1 MHRKF
6 IEESAQKDVSNA
18 KLERIQQF
26 CDAQICRRKILLSY
40 FGEHLEEDCNNC
52 DVCKNPPKSFDG
64 TIIAQK
70 AFSAIIRLKEQV
82 AAGTLIDVLR
92 GSSRHEIISRG
103 YQKIKTYGVGK
114 DIAYQDWQQYM
125 LQLLNLGFISVA
137 YDKGN
142 ALRLTEQGREVLFG
156 ERLVNLVHLASMK
169 SEPTIKPI
177 VKTTKQEAREGL
189 FEALRKLRL
198 QISREENIPPYLVF
212 SDASLQ
218 EMAQEEPKNEFEM
231 KMISGVGVRKYEL
244 YGDLF
249 INEIIQF
256 GNKKNKEAKK
266 SGESFYQTYE
276 YYKQG
281 FSVEEIASIR
291 KINPVTIYSHLA
303 SLYEKGA
310 DIDLTEYLNPS
321 EIEQIESAY
330 YSLNKTSSV
339 KDLHLFLKEDIEY
352 YKVRLGISYL
362 KVLSSC

>member
-1 MHRKF
+1 M
-6 IEESAQKDVSNA
+6 
-18 KLERIQQF
+18 
-26 CDAQICRRKILLSY
+26 
-40 FGEHLEEDCNNC
+40 
-52 DVCKNPPKSFDG
+52 
-64 TIIAQK
+64 
-70 AFSAIIRLKEQV
+70 KEQV

-92 GSSRHEIISRG
+92 GSSRHEILARG
-103 YQKIKTYGVGK
+103 YQKIKTYGAGK

-125 LQLLNLGFISVA
+125 LQLLNLGYISVA

-142 ALRLTEQGREVLFG
+142 ALKLTEQGREVLFG
-156 ERLVNLVHLASMK
+156 ERIVNLVHLASMK
-169 SEPTIKPI
+169 SEPAIKPI

-218 EMAQEEPKNEFEM
+218 QMAQEEPKSEFEM

-244 YGDLF
+244 YGDIF

-256 GNKKNKEAKK
+256 SDNKNKEAKK

-310 DIDLTEYLNPS
+310 DVDLTEYLNPS
-321 EIEQIESAY
+321 EIEQIEGAY
-330 YSLNKTSSV
+330 YSLNKTSNV
-339 KDLHLFLKEDIEY
+339 KDLHLFLKEEIEY
-352 YKVRLGISYL
+352 YKVRLGMSYL
-362 KVLSSC
+362 KVLSSS